1 MNEVDNYLAA
11 VLKNI
16 HASTG
21 DRQRIETDLR
31 AHFEAAEGAGETVES
46 VITRMGNPVE
56 VAVEFMSQMEL
67 PYASFWRRMVA
78 FAIDLGVVMLTSS
91 LFGIL
96 FIWLS
101 NRIPQHPLGWEY
113 VVGAILI
120 TLCVGCAITT
130 VGIILL
136 YFPILEGRFGRTL
149 GKMLLGLRVL
159 REDGLPI
166 NYMEAFLRRISY
178 YFEVLPVDA
187 LFIPFTSKR
196 QRAFDIVART
206 IVVRQFD

>member
-1 MNEVDNYLAA
+1 MNEVDRYLAA

-16 HASTG
+16 HAPAG

-46 VITRMGNPVE
+46 VIARMGSPVE
-56 VAVEFMSQMEL
+56 VAVEFMSQLEL
-67 PYASFWRRMVA
+67 PYASFWRRLVA
-78 FAIDLGVVMLTSS
+78 FVIDLGMVMLTSS

-101 NRIPQHPLGWEY
+101 NRVPRHPLGWEY

-120 TLCVGCAITT
+120 TLCVGCAITA

-136 YFPILEGRFGRTL
+136 YFPILEGRFGQTL

-166 NYMEAFLRRISY
+166 NYKEAFLRRISY

-187 LFIPFTSKR
+187 LFIPFTAKR

>member
-1 MNEVDNYLAA
+1 MNEVDRYLAV
-11 VLKNI
+11 VLRNI
-16 HASTG
+16 HASAG
-21 DRQRIETDLR
+21 ERQRIETDLR

-46 VITRMGNPVE
+46 VIARMGSPVE
-56 VAVEFMSQMEL
+56 VAVEFMSQLEL
-67 PYASFWRRMVA
+67 PYASFWRRLVA
-78 FAIDLGVVMLTSS
+78 FVIDLGMVMLTSS

-101 NRIPQHPLGWEY
+101 NRVPRHPLGWEY

-120 TLCVGCAITT
+120 TLCVGCAITA

-136 YFPILEGRFGRTL
+136 YFPILEGRFGQTL

-166 NYMEAFLRRISY
+166 NYKEAFLRRISY

>member
-21 DRQRIETDLR
+21 DRQRIEIDLR

-46 VITRMGNPVE
+46 VITRMGSPME
-56 VAVEFMSQMEL
+56 VAAEFMSQLEL
-67 PYASFWRRMVA
+67 AYASFWRRLVA
-78 FAIDLGVVMLTSS
+78 FAVDLGVIMLTSGVFS
-91 LFGIL
+91 VLFV
-96 FIWLS
+96 WAS
-101 NRIPQHPLGWEY
+101 NRIPRHPLGWEY
-113 VVGAILI
+113 LMGAILI
-120 TLCVGCAITT
+120 SFCGGCILAMS
-130 VGIILL
+130 GIILL
-136 YFPILEGRFGRTL
+136 YFPILEGRFGQTL
-149 GKMLLGLRVL
+149 GKKLLGLRVL

-166 NYMEAFLRRISY
+166 NYKEAFLRRISY

-187 LFIPFTSKR
+187 LFIPFTSRR

-206 IVVRQFD
+206 VVIRQFD

>member
-1 MNEVDNYLAA
+1 MNEVDNYLSA

-46 VITRMGNPVE
+46 VIARMGNPVE

-67 PYASFWRRMVA
+67 PYASFWRRLVA
-78 FAIDLGVVMLTSS
+78 FVIDLGMVMLTSS

-101 NRIPQHPLGWEY
+101 NRVPRHPLGWEY

-120 TLCVGCAITT
+120 TLCVGCAITA

-136 YFPILEGRFGRTL
+136 YFPILEGRFGQTL

-166 NYMEAFLRRISY
+166 NYKEAFLRRISY

-206 IVVRQFD
+206 VVIRQFD

>member
-1 MNEVDNYLAA
+1 MNEVDRYLAV
-11 VLKNI
+11 VLRNI
-16 HASTG
+16 HASDG
-21 DRQRIETDLR
+21 ERQRIETDLR

-46 VITRMGNPVE
+46 VIARMGSPVE
-56 VAVEFMSQMEL
+56 VAVEFMSQLEL
-67 PYASFWRRMVA
+67 PYASFWRRLVA
-78 FAIDLGVVMLTSS
+78 FVLDLGMVMLTSS

-101 NRIPQHPLGWEY
+101 NRVPRHPLGWEY

-120 TLCVGCAITT
+120 TLCVGCAITA

-136 YFPILEGRFGRTL
+136 YFPILEGRFGQTL

-166 NYMEAFLRRISY
+166 NYKEAFLRRISY